1 MNGSLIALN
10 ITSEDLK
17 YAEISSAGGQI
28 ALRASHRM
36 LFAHDDREA
45 PGLIRKVIQDKKP
58 LTSRA
63 LLVISSRDITYRE
76 FSFPFSSPKK
86 VGSAIRFEISSE
98 YPPEDF
104 IIDYVESIPRE
115 PGKKAFL
122 AGVAKREIV
131 RKRIQAAEEAG
142 LQIIGITSDLSTLG
156 NYFMDETE
164 ALIMDT
170 GQSHTLFSLFLHGV
184 PLFVRDIPIGTSQIR
199 GELKKSEDR
208 TLRSLIGE
216 IKRTVLSFNTKAGQT
231 LKKVHISGNILLE
244 PIVYEALKKSSD
256 IEFLEEKP
264 EASGIQTGEL
274 NHPVNAFAS
283 LLGAAWWKRGKSF
296 NFFKEEFAQ
305 SVPGA
310 MGTTYFKWATLLAA
324 AVFFAF
330 FSSSLFSL
338 FALEKREAFL
348 TREVR
353 KTYTEAF
360 PDSRKIV
367 DEVKQARNAL
377 NARLSDLGGSN
388 PSMKTSFLDILETLS
403 RTIPGQTKFE
413 IMNLFWEKGK
423 VEIGGRTDSFKSVNA
438 IQEML
443 TKAGHFTDVTI
454 SNAKSRDDG
463 QVVEF
468 TLTIRFEG

>member
-1 MNGSLIALN
+1 MNGSLIALT
-10 ITSEDLK
+10 ITPEDLK
-17 YAEISSAGGQI
+17 YAEVNAFRGQSVI
-28 ALRASHRM
+28 RSCHHRSFFRA
-36 LFAHDDREA
+36 DTEA
-45 PGLIRKVIQDKKP
+45 AGLIQKIIQVEKP

-63 LLVISSRDITYRE
+63 LLIISSRDIAYRE
-76 FSFPFSSPKK
+76 FLFPFSSPKK

-115 PGKKAFL
+115 PGKKAFV
-122 AGVAKREIV
+122 AAVAKREIV
-131 RKRIQAAEEAG
+131 LKRVKAAGEAG
-142 LQIIGITSDLSTLG
+142 LHIVGITSDLSTLG
-156 NYFMDETE
+156 KYFMDEAE

-170 GQSHTLFSLFLHGV
+170 GESHTLFSLFVNGV

-199 GELKKSEDR
+199 EELKKSEDR
-208 TLRSLIGE
+208 TLRSLSGE
-216 IKRTVLSFNTKAGQT
+216 IKRTVLSFDTKVGRT
-231 LKKVHISGNILLE
+231 LKKVYISGNILLE
-244 PIVYEALKKSSD
+244 PIIYEALKKNSD

-264 EASGIQTGEL
+264 QGSGIQTAEL
-274 NHPVNAFAS
+274 GQPANAFAS
-283 LLGAAWWKRGKSF
+283 VLGAAWWKRGKSF
-296 NFFKEEFAQ
+296 NFFKEEFAESEPDATAQ
-305 SVPGA
+305 S
-310 MGTTYFKWATLLAA
+310 YFRWATILAA

-330 FSSSLFSL
+330 LSSSLFNL
-338 FALEKREAFL
+338 FALEKREVFL
-348 TREVR
+348 TKELR

-360 PDSRKIV
+360 PDSRRIV

-377 NARLSDLGGSN
+377 NARLSDFGGSN
-388 PSMKTSFLDILETLS
+388 PSVKTSFLDILETLS
-403 RTIPGQTKFE
+403 RAIPKRTKFE

>member
-1 MNGSLIALN
+1 MNGSHIALT
-10 ITSEDLK
+10 ITPEDLK
-17 YAEISSAGGQI
+17 YAEISTLRGQSVM
-28 ALRASHRM
+28 RSCHQSSFFRS
-36 LFAHDDREA
+36 DTEA
-45 PGLIRKVIQDKKP
+45 PGLIQKVIQDKKP
-58 LTSRA
+58 LTSKA
-63 LLVISSRDITYRE
+63 LLILSSRDIAYRE
-76 FSFPFSSPKK
+76 FLFPFSSAKK

-122 AGVAKREIV
+122 VAVAKRETV
-131 RKRIQAAEEAG
+131 RKRIKAAEEAG
-142 LQIIGITSDLSTLG
+142 LHILGITSDLSTLG
-156 NYFMDETE
+156 NYFMDESE

-208 TLRSLIGE
+208 SLRSLTGE

-231 LKKVHISGNILLE
+231 LNKVHISGNILLE
-244 PIVYEALKKSSD
+244 PIVYQALKKNSD

-264 EASGIQTGEL
+264 QGSGIQAGE
-274 NHPVNAFAS
+274 PGQPANAFAS

-296 NFFKEEFAQ
+296 NFLKEEFAASEADATAQ
-305 SVPGA
+305 S
-310 MGTTYFKWATLLAA
+310 YFKWATILAG

-330 FSSSLFSL
+330 LSSSLFNL
-338 FALEKREAFL
+338 FALDKREAFL
-348 TREVR
+348 TKEVR
-353 KTYTEAF
+353 KTYTETF
-360 PDSRKIV
+360 PDSRRIV

-377 NARLSDLGGSN
+377 NARLSDLGDHN
-388 PSMKTSFLDILETLS
+388 PSIKASVLDILETLS
-403 RTIPGQTKFE
+403 ITIPRQTKFE

-443 TKAGHFTDVTI
+443 NNTGHFTDVTI

>member
-1 MNGSLIALN
+1 MNGSIIALT

-17 YAEISSAGGQI
+17 YAEISWARGET
-28 ALRASHRM
+28 ALRASHHM
-36 LFAHDDREA
+36 PFAHDDTVVST
-45 PGLIRKVIQDKKP
+45 LIRRLIQEMKP
-58 LTSRA
+58 MTRA
-63 LLVISSRDITYRE
+63 TLLVLSSKDIAYRT

-104 IIDYVESIPRE
+104 IVDYVESIPRE
-115 PGKKAFL
+115 QGKKAFL
-122 AGVAKREIV
+122 AAVAKREIV
-131 RKRIQAAEEAG
+131 RKRIKAAEEAG
-142 LQIIGITSDLSTLG
+142 LRIVGITSDLSTLG
-156 NYFMDETE
+156 NFCKDETE

-170 GQSHTLFSLFLHGV
+170 GESHILFSLFAHGV
-184 PLFVRDIPIGTSQIR
+184 PLFVRDIPIGASQIR
-199 GELKKSEDR
+199 RGLEKSEDR
-208 TLRSLIGE
+208 TLRSVVGE
-216 IKRTVLSFNTKAGQT
+216 MKRTVLSFNTKAGQA
-231 LKKVHISGNILLE
+231 LKKVYISGNILLQ

-264 EASGIQTGEL
+264 QGMGIQTGE
-274 NHPVNAFAS
+274 PGRTVNAFAS

-296 NFFKEEFAQ
+296 NFFKEEFAE
-305 SVPGA
+305 SEPDA
-310 MGTTYFKWATLLAA
+310 MGTTYFKWATILAA
-324 AVFFAF
+324 ALFFAF
-330 FSSSLFSL
+330 FSSSLFNL
-338 FALEKREAFL
+338 FALEKREASV
-348 TREVR
+348 TREIR

-360 PDSRKIV
+360 PGSKKIV

-377 NARLSDLGGSN
+377 NARLSDLGGIN
-388 PSMKTSFLDILETLS
+388 PSMRTSFLDILEILS
-403 RTIPGQTKFE
+403 RTIPEQIKFE

>member
-1 MNGSLIALN
+1 MNGSLIALT

-17 YAEISSAGGQI
+17 YAEISSVGGQI
-28 ALRASHRM
+28 ALRASHHTV
-36 LFAHDDREA
+36 FVHDDREA
-45 PGLIRKVIQDKKP
+45 PGLIHKVIQDNKP

-63 LLVISSRDITYRE
+63 LLIISSRDVAYRE

-115 PGKKAFL
+115 HGKKTFL
-122 AGVAKREIV
+122 AAAAKREIV
-131 RKRIQAAEEAG
+131 RKHIKTAKEVG
-142 LQIIGITSDLSTLG
+142 LHIMGITSDLSTLG
-156 NYFMDETE
+156 SYFMDEAE

-170 GQSHTLFSLFLHGV
+170 GQSRTLFSFFLHGV

-199 GELKKSEDR
+199 RGLEKSEDR
-208 TLRSLIGE
+208 PLRSLIGE
-216 IKRTVLSFNTKAGQT
+216 IKRTVLSFNTKAAQT
-231 LKKVHISGNILLE
+231 LKNVHISGNILLE

-256 IEFLEEKP
+256 IEFLEEKSQG
-264 EASGIQTGEL
+264 SGIQTGEL
-274 NHPVNAFAS
+274 NQPMNALAS
-283 LLGAAWWKRGKSF
+283 LLGAASWKKGKSF
-296 NFFKEEFAQ
+296 NFFKEEFAE
-305 SVPGA
+305 SEPGA
-310 MGTTYFKWATLLAA
+310 LGQIYFKWAIILAA

-330 FSSSLFSL
+330 FSSSLFNL

-348 TREVR
+348 TKEAR
-353 KTYTEAF
+353 KTYTETF
-360 PDSRKIV
+360 PDSTRIV

-377 NARLSDLGGSN
+377 NSRLSDLGGSN

-403 RTIPGQTKFE
+403 RTIPQQIKFE
-413 IMNLFWEKGK
+413 IVNLFWEKGK

-443 TKAGHFTDVTI
+443 TKAGHFKEVTI

-463 QVVEF
+463 QMVEF